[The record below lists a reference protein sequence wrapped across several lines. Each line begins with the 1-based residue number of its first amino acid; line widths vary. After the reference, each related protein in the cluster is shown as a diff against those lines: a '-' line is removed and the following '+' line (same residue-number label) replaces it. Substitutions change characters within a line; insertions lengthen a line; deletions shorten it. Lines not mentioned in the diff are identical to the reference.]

1 MNDRRTVPI
10 LGLCFACALFIGC
23 SSAPDTIDVTDVL
36 TGQTEV
42 ATGAATVATGA
53 ATVADQADELAAN
66 LAGTEYAAKAERH
79 AADTRKLADQAK
91 ALQASVEKANLAMVK
106 YIRDAEQ
113 AVRGKAQAMIEKEKY
128 KGQRN
133 TLLVIASALALLIGA
148 FVVLKIKRLLPF

>member
-1 MNDRRTVPI
+1 MNDRRTVPF
-10 LGLCFACALFIGC
+10 LGLCLVCLILAGCC
-23 SSAPDTIDVTDVL
+23 SSPDTIDVTDIL

-42 ATGAATVATGA
+42 ATGAATVASGA
-53 ATVADQADELAAN
+53 ETVAGQADDLAHD

-79 AADTRKLADQAK
+79 AADTRKLAEQAK

-106 YIRDAEQ
+106 YIRNAEQ
-113 AVRGKAQAMIEKEKY
+113 AIRGKAQAMIEKEKY

-148 FVVLKIKRLLPF
+148 FVVLKVKRLLPF

>member
-1 MNDRRTVPI
+1 MNVRRTVSI
-10 LGLCFACALFIGC
+10 LGLCVACAIFIGC
-23 SSAPDTIDVTDVL
+23 SSAPDTIDVTGVL

-53 ATVADQADELAAN
+53 ATMAEQADELAVS
-66 LAGTEYAAKAERH
+66 LAGTEHAAKAERH

-91 ALQASVEKANLAMVK
+91 ALQSSVEKANLAMVK

-113 AVRGKAQAMIEKEKY
+113 AIRGKAQAMIESEKY

-133 TLLVIASALALLIGA
+133 TLLVIASALVLLIGVV
-148 FVVLKIKRLLPF
+148 VVLKIKRF